1 MYRLEPKELLDIH
14 GQALK
19 DNQKKILNN
28 IMKLLVD
35 DESILRPVESE
46 TIYHSVGLRDSYYI
60 RNVLYRLVTSK
71 WIDIKAPTNTTIQD
85 FMIYIFGVYDEDDL
99 QHIYWDSKPDIYIR
113 EGEVITIYLSLMEKY
128 RFDIKAY
135 IVQMYYIIFGKYVTL
150 TKPTWEQMNETFTK
164 ISDYKSDTILP
175 KFLAVV
181 KDIDVNDVKN
191 CEIMLKYLNEIPE
204 TVHDYYLPIE
214 KMLDFLQDI
223 RHNLDITK
231 CVDSPTKFVDA
242 GTDYITDILRK
253 MPIDKF
259 GSKKIYCTLLTDSI
273 MYDSNLVKCVGTS
286 ILEPKKT
293 AGTTVEC
300 VLEEIKNVPCFKV
313 DSDYDFPCYI
323 VVDENMATHLNFKPD
338 IDGAVK
344 KCAAL
349 ITRAYYGLNP
359 PLTGE
364 FKQLVDAEL
373 ANKEKYSKY
382 IPVET
387 NFVKQY
393 NKLLLQLN
401 KADQQL
407 VRVDNKLRILCKC
420 NSEDRKKA
428 KI

>member
-1 MYRLEPKELLDIH
+1 MYKLEPKELLDIH
-14 GQALK
+14 GQAL
-19 DNQKKILNN
+19 NEHQKKILNGL
-28 IMKLLVD
+28 MKLLID

-99 QHIYWDSKPDIYIR
+99 QHIFWDSKPNPYIR

-135 IVQMYYIIFGKYVTL
+135 IVQMYYIIFGKYITL
-150 TKPTWEQMNETFTK
+150 TKPTWEQMNEVFTK
-164 ISDYKSDTILP
+164 TSDYKSDTILP

-181 KDIDVNDVKN
+181 KEIKVEDVKN
-191 CEIMLKYLNEIPE
+191 CEVILNYLNEVPE
-204 TVHDYYLPIE
+204 TIHDYYLPIE
-214 KMLDFLQDI
+214 KMLDFLEDI
-223 RHNLDITK
+223 RHNLDLNK
-231 CVDSPTKFVDA
+231 CIDSPTSFVDQ
-242 GTDYITDILRK
+242 GTNYITNLLSK

-273 MYDSNLVKCVGTS
+273 MFDANLVKCVDDS
-286 ILEPKKT
+286 SLKSKKL

-300 VLEEIKNVPCFKV
+300 ELVEIKNVPCFKV
-313 DSDYDFPCYI
+313 DSDYQFPCYI
-323 VVDENMATHLNFKPD
+323 VVDENMATHLSYKPD
-338 IDGAVK
+338 YEGAAK

-349 ITRAYYGLNP
+349 ITRAYYGLEP
-359 PLTGE
+359 LLTGK
-364 FKQLVDAEL
+364 FKKLVEAEL
-373 ANKEKYSKY
+373 ADKEKYSKY

-393 NKLLLQLN
+393 NKLLLEMD

-407 VRVDNKLRILCKC
+407 VKVDNKLRILSKC
-420 NSEDRKKA
+420 TPDEKNKA